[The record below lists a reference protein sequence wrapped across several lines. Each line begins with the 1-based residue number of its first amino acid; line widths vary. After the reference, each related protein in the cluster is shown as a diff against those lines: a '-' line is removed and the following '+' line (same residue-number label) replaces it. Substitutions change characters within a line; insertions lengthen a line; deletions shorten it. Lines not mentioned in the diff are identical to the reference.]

1 MRLLNIAVSV
11 SYMNNDEERTAVL
24 VKSRELAD
32 SLGMVRDN
40 KDAMPGPWVTD
51 HYSYVKPDEAVQLMP
66 MENLEVKILSSREI
80 DTGPDLMQVA
90 SELMGLQKL
99 PQVGGGQE
107 FNQRIE
113 VHTPGNAM
121 LAFNELRLAEDMCTD
136 ALQNILDEG
145 WRVMAVC
152 PQPDQRRPD
161 YVLGRWNPN
170 REAGQMGQGAKR

>member
-11 SYMNNDEERTAVL
+11 SYMTNDEERTAVL

-32 SLGMVRDN
+32 SLGMVREGDH
-40 KDAMPGPWVTD
+40 AAGPWATD
-51 HYSYVKPDEAVQLMP
+51 QYSYVKPDEVVQLMT
-66 MENLEVKILSSREI
+66 MERLEVKVLSSRDV

-90 SELMGLQKL
+90 AELMGLQKL

-170 REAGQMGQGAKR
+170 REAGQMGQGAGR